1 MSFGEE
7 EWEARKV
14 SWLLREFIE
23 WCEEQDI
30 YLFESDGHGS
40 HTGQDEDALI
50 TRFVRERN
58 ETA

>member
-7 EWEARKV
+7 ERETRKK

-23 WCEEQDI
+23 WLEERDV

-50 TRFVRERN
+50 TLFLQDQG
-58 ETA
+58 